1 MVVSFTPE
9 RCERCERCERLEQ
22 TLNMA
27 LLRGQR
33 KHREAVERLGSEL
46 RRRSN
51 CRCTDRLDAGDRGRA
66 GAAQGSGLTVHNC
79 QLRDRGRAE
88 TRGSRSIG
96 QEDWEADNTRWRGVG
111 RCRLGEV
118 IDTPIT

>member
-1 MVVSFTPE
+1 MHTAASKNLSGRGQCSLVVSFTPE

-51 CRCTDRLDAGDRGRA
+51 
-66 GAAQGSGLTVHNC
+66 
-79 QLRDRGRAE
+79 
-88 TRGSRSIG
+88 
-96 QEDWEADNTRWRGVG
+96 
-111 RCRLGEV
+111 
-118 IDTPIT
+118 